1 MAELSSQDQESLVA
15 LTCDVVGAYV
25 SKNALSA
32 SDLPKL
38 IGEVHQAL
46 ASLGT
51 KVEPVEI
58 ELLKPP
64 VSIRKSV
71 TPEYLICLEDG
82 KKFKSLKRHLSQ
94 LGMTPAQYREKW
106 NLPADYPMVAPS
118 YSETRSQ
125 LARANGL
132 GRKAELPVPVRK
144 GRKAAV
150 AS

>member
-38 IGEVHQAL
+38 IGEVHLAL
-46 ASLGT
+46 TSLGT

-58 ELLKPP
+58 EAPRPP

-71 TPEYLICLEDG
+71 TPEYLICREDG

-132 GRKAELPVPVRK
+132 GRKVEMPAPVRK
-144 GRKAAV
+144 GRKTAI